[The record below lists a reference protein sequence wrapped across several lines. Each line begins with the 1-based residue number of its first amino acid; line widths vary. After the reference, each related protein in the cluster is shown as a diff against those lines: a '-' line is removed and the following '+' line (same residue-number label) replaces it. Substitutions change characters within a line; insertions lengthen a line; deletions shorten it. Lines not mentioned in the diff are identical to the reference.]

1 MANTG
6 HTIITVEN
14 DLPIREMIVEIVESF
29 GHTCLQAG
37 NARDAIEVIQ
47 QNEVDLILLDIHMS
61 GARGHQFLKFIRDRG
76 ILTPVIIVSGYV
88 QKDVLTQV
96 KGLDVRSVL
105 AKPIRVERLKEEL
118 DKLFAP
124 PQL

>member
-14 DLPIREMIVEIVESF
+14 DLPIREMIVEIVESL

-47 QNEVDLILLDIHMS
+47 Q
-61 GARGHQFLKFIRDRG
+61 
-76 ILTPVIIVSGYV
+76 
-88 QKDVLTQV
+88 
-96 KGLDVRSVL
+96 
-105 AKPIRVERLKEEL
+105 
-118 DKLFAP
+118 
-124 PQL
+124 

>member
-14 DLPIREMIVEIVESF
+14 DLPIREMIVEIVESL

-47 QNEVDLILLDIHMS
+47 QNEVDLILLDIHMP

>member
-1 MANTG
+1 M
-6 HTIITVEN
+6 
-14 DLPIREMIVEIVESF
+14 P
-29 GHTCLQAG
+29 
-37 NARDAIEVIQ
+37 
-47 QNEVDLILLDIHMS
+47 

>member
-14 DLPIREMIVEIVESF
+14 DLPIREMIVEIVESL
-29 GHTCLQAG
+29 GHTCPQAG

-47 QNEVDLILLDIHMS
+47 QNEVDLILLDIHMP